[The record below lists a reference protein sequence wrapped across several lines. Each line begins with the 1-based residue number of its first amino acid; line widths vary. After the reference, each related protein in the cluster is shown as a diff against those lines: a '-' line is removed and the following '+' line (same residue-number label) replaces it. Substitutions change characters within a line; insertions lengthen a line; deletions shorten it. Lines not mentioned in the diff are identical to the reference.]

1 MHVPTPPARAS
12 RAALAL
18 GLALSAGV
26 LAACQATRVG
36 DAETFEEAVQTYRV
50 SDEKKALVLAA
61 DEQGRRVW
69 GAQYG
74 SLDQDRADADA
85 MEECE
90 DNARRSGIQA
100 QCYPFAVGDREARS
114 TLEGCRAKRINPKR
128 CAAQAKFG
136 PLLLP

>member
-1 MHVPTPPARAS
+1 MHASDLARAARTALLS
-12 RAALAL
+12 AATAAL
-18 GLALSAGV
+18 

-36 DAETFEEAVQTYRV
+36 DAVTFEEAVQTYRV
-50 SDEKKALVLAA
+50 ADDKKALVLAA

-74 SLDQDRADADA
+74 SLDQDRANADA

-90 DNARRSGIQA
+90 GNARRGGIQA

>member
-1 MHVPTPPARAS
+1 MHVPTLPARAK

-18 GLALSAGV
+18 AFGVGV

-74 SLDQDRADADA
+74 SLDQDRANADA

-90 DNARRSGIQA
+90 DNARRGGIQA

-114 TLEGCRAKRINPKR
+114 TLEGCRARRINPKR